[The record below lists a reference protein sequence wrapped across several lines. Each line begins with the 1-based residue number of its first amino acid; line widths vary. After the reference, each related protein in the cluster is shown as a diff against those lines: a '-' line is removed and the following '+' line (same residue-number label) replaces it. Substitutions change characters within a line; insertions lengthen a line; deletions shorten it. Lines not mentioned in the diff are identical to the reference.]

1 MDLGLQRTLDVQGVR
16 VPTMLYGTAWKEDAT
31 CGLVKDALGAGFLGI
46 DTANQRKHYHEA
58 EAGRALAE
66 TASDA
71 FVQTKFTYRRGQD
84 DRLPYDPGAP
94 LGEQVRQSFA
104 SSQDHLGR
112 RVIDSYLLHGPE
124 LDQGWS
130 PGDAE
135 VWRAMEGL
143 HDEGLV
149 RLIGVSNVRAGQLR
163 GLLSSARVR
172 PAFVQNR
179 CYAKTGF
186 DREMRELCAAEGVV
200 YQGFSLLT
208 ANRDLWGHKA
218 LHPVARR
225 LSATPAQVVLR
236 YALSIGILPL
246 TGTTDAAHMKQDL
259 GYPALTLTPDEQ
271 ALISSLAR

>member
-1 MDLGLQRTLDVQGVR
+1 MDLGLERTVDVQGVR

-31 CGLVKDALGAGFLGI
+31 YGLVKDALAAGFLGI

-66 TASDA
+66 CAGDV

-84 DRLPYDPGAP
+84 ERLPYDPSAS
-94 LGEQVRQSFA
+94 LSEQVRQSFA
-104 SSQDHLGR
+104 SSQQHLGR
-112 RVIDSYLLHGPE
+112 RVVDAYLLHGPE
-124 LDQGWS
+124 LDQAWS
-130 PGDAE
+130 AGDAE
-135 VWRAMEGL
+135 VWRAMEAL
-143 HDEGLV
+143 HDQGLV
-149 RLIGVSNVRAGQLR
+149 RLIGVSNVRPVHLR
-163 GLLSSARVR
+163 GLLSAARVR

-179 CYAKTGF
+179 CYAKQGF
-186 DREMRELCAAEGVV
+186 DRDVRELCAAEGIR

-225 LSATPAQVVLR
+225 LSVTPAQVVLR

-246 TGTTDAAHMKQDL
+246 TGTTDTAHMRQDL
-259 GYPALTLTPDEQ
+259 GYPSLVLTSDEQ
-271 ALISSLAR
+271 ALIGSLAG